1 MSKSTRLITA
11 SYILS
16 FVGANAPQRLSTDT
30 IARWVKTHPTR
41 IRNLVAQLVKAN
53 ILISY
58 RGAGGGLTL
67 ARPASE
73 ISLLDVYD
81 AVQESPLIA
90 EKIDNPFSGFEDHCK
105 VYEVF
110 TALFDLLEQNV
121 RLDLH
126 KISVEQLF
134 VPFQTPYC
142 GETEDE
148 TEIEAEAEAQH

>member
-1 MSKSTRLITA
+1 MSQSTRLITA

-41 IRNLVAQLVKAN
+41 IRNLVSQLVKAN
-53 ILISY
+53 ILTSF

-67 ARPASE
+67 ARPAGE
-73 ISLLDVYD
+73 ISLLEVYD
-81 AVQESPLIA
+81 AVQDSPLIA

-110 TALFDLLEQNV
+110 TRLFDLLEHNV
-121 RLDLH
+121 RLDLGQ
-126 KISVEQLF
+126 ITVEHLF
-134 VPFQTPYC
+134 VPFHTPY
-142 GETEDE
+142 DPQS
-148 TEIEAEAEAQH
+148 EARESEHG

>member
-16 FVGANAPQRLSTDT
+16 FVAANAPQRLSTDT

-53 ILISY
+53 ILIAH

-67 ARPASE
+67 AKPPRE

-81 AVQESPLIA
+81 AVQDSPLIA

-110 TALFDLLEQNV
+110 TRLFELLEQSG
-121 RLDLH
+121 RLDLQR
-126 KISVEQLF
+126 ITVEHLF
-134 VPFQTPYC
+134 VPFQTPYTPPLQAKAN
-142 GETEDE
+142 G
-148 TEIEAEAEAQH
+148 